1 MSSRKIRFRVQ
12 LVCLSMVAIAYVIY
26 YVFPGFRSYREK
38 ESVPETGEESVQAT
52 KATKVVFT
60 KETISAYEP
69 SYYEKY
75 LHDPRIIKDPVIG
88 GLESGYIK
96 QILILE
102 NKIPADAPYLTKEK
116 AIEICNGLTDL
127 PTKEEK
133 WENAV
138 MTAFDEVAYAPDFK
152 GGSGMTRIIYFT
164 DETHSKEIMIAGF
177 RVYYKDYDLPD
188 APLEILFD
196 PFGES

>member
-38 ESVPETGEESVQAT
+38 ESEPETGEESVQAT

-116 AIEICNGLTDL
+116 AIEICNGLMDL

-164 DETHSKEIMIAGF
+164 DETHSKVIMIAGF